1 MADKISPERRSRNM
15 AAIKS
20 RDTKPEVAIRRLL
33 HAAGF
38 RFRLHRKDLPGRP
51 DIVLPRYKTVV
62 FVNGCFWHQHPECKL
77 ASNPSSRPEYWRA
90 KLDRNVERDRHS
102 YASLTN
108 LGWKV
113 IVVWECEIRRNAS
126 AVAEHIG
133 NLVVTRNAS
142 ENSVDRNSEAT
153 SS

>member
-20 RDTKPEVAIRRLL
+20 RDTKPEVAIRKLL

-38 RFRLHRKDLPGRP
+38 RFRLHREDLPGRP
-51 DIVLPRYKTVV
+51 DIVLSRYKTVV
-62 FVNGCFWHQHPECKL
+62 FVNGCFWHQHLGCKL

-90 KLDRNVERDRHS
+90 ELDRNVERDRHS
-102 YASLTN
+102 YTSLTN

-126 AVAEHIG
+126 NVAEHIERLIIENG
-133 NLVVTRNAS
+133 AS
-142 ENSVDRNSEAT
+142 EDSADIEL
-153 SS
+153 

>member
-1 MADKISPERRSRNM
+1 M

-20 RDTKPEVAIRRLL
+20 RDTKPEIAIRRLL
-33 HAAGF
+33 HAEGF

-62 FVNGCFWHQHPECKL
+62 FVNGCFWHQHLGCKL

-126 AVAEHIG
+126 DVAEHIKR
-133 NLVVTRNAS
+133 LIIASDAS
-142 ENSVDRNSEAT
+142 ENSAEIEF
-153 SS
+153 